1 MSEKNSFSGLGMLGG
16 LLAVGLIAAAF
27 ILGTQFK
34 NFRQPGTIT
43 VKGLAEKEFKS
54 DSAQWATSVS
64 LHADSYQQVLDG

>member
-34 NFRQPGTIT
+34 NFRQPGTI
-43 VKGLAEKEFKS
+43 L
-54 DSAQWATSVS
+54 
-64 LHADSYQQVLDG
+64 